1 MADKDEK
8 TCKLAQWIKNN
19 NRLRMKVRPL
29 LEKEAKCLLKPEER
43 EELAR
48 KVYEIR
54 SVI

>member
-1 MADKDEK
+1 
-8 TCKLAQWIKNN
+8 
-19 NRLRMKVRPL
+19 MKVRPH

-54 SVI
+54 SVN